1 MQLIDLNQIML
12 SNMMAQIGNHTNI
25 EINTNLFRHMCLNT
39 LRNINMKFKKQYGE
53 MVICCDDKNYWRKSV
68 FPYYKANRKKFR
80 DSSELNWTAI
90 FESLNLIRQELKDYF
105 PYRVIQIDHAEADDI
120 IATLCQKYS
129 SAHDEIVIVSGD
141 KDFQQLQILPNVTQ
155 YDPVRK
161 RWIIC
166 EDPEVFLV
174 DHIIKGDVGDGIPN
188 ILSSDDVFVT
198 DARQKPLTAK
208 RIDEIIPQIESNKFV
223 SESLKRN
230 FIRNKMLIDLTEIP
244 EEIYNKVIDRYTEQG
259 DKDRSKLFNYFV
271 QNKLKNML
279 DSISDF

>member
-120 IATLCQKYS
+120 IATLCQK
-129 SAHDEIVIVSGD
+129 HGNTDEAIVIVSGD
-141 KDFQQLQILPNVTQ
+141 KDFQQLQQYSNVVQ

-161 RWIIC
+161 RWIEC
-166 EDPEVFLV
+166 DEPEVFLV

-223 SESLKRN
+223 NESLKRN

-244 EEIYNKVIDRYTEQG
+244 EEIYNKVIERYTEQG

>member
-120 IATLCQKYS
+120 IATLCQK
-129 SAHDEIVIVSGD
+129 HGNTDEAIVIVSGD
-141 KDFQQLQILPNVTQ
+141 KDFQQLQQYSNVVQ

-161 RWIIC
+161 RWIEC
-166 EDPEVFLV
+166 DEPEVFLV

-223 SESLKRN
+223 NESLKRN

-244 EEIYNKVIDRYTEQG
+244 EEIYNKVIERYTEQG
-259 DKDRSKLFNYFV
+259 DKDRSKLFNYFI

>member
-120 IATLCQKYS
+120 IATLCQKHGNTNE
-129 SAHDEIVIVSGD
+129 AIVIVSGD
-141 KDFQQLQILPNVTQ
+141 KDFQQLQQYSNVVQ

-161 RWIIC
+161 RWIEC
-166 EDPEVFLV
+166 DEPEVFLV

-223 SESLKRN
+223 NESLKRN

-244 EEIYNKVIDRYTEQG
+244 EEIYNKVIERYTEQG

>member
-120 IATLCQKYS
+120 IATLCQKHGNTNE
-129 SAHDEIVIVSGD
+129 AIVIVSGD
-141 KDFQQLQILPNVTQ
+141 KDFQQLQQYSNVVQ

-161 RWIIC
+161 RWIEC
-166 EDPEVFLV
+166 DEPEVFLV

-244 EEIYNKVIDRYTEQG
+244 EEIYNKVIERYTEQG

>member
-1 MQLIDLNQIML
+1 
-12 SNMMAQIGNHTNI
+12 
-25 EINTNLFRHMCLNT
+25 
-39 LRNINMKFKKQYGE
+39 MKFKKQYGE
-53 MVICCDDKNYWRKSV
+53 MVICCDDKNYWRKST

-120 IATLCQKYS
+120 IATLCQKYGDTS
-129 SAHDEIVIVSGD
+129 EQIVIVSGD
-141 KDFQQLQILPNVTQ
+141 KDFQQLQKYNNVTQ

-161 RWIIC
+161 RWIEC
-166 EDPEVFLV
+166 DEPDVFLV

-188 ILSSDDVFVT
+188 ILSGDDVFVT

-208 RIDEIIPQIESNKFV
+208 RIAEIVPQIESGKFV
-223 SESLKRN
+223 TETLKRN

-244 EEIYNKVIDRYTEQG
+244 EEIYNKVIDRYAEQG